1 MKNIILAVLLLMIF
15 TSCSKSQDTV
25 KASWSSVQYYYTRG
39 PLPPP
44 YHFSFDLSVN
54 GDGSGVLIYRLGYDV
69 NKEPLV
75 YNFTVDSDGLKSLN
89 CKVESSN
96 LLSGKVEAV
105 PENKHPI
112 GGPLERV
119 RIIIPNPNPD
129 LDQPPRVIESPYF
142 PTDEY
147 KQNLQEL
154 YEFIKTL
161 VPKETW
167 FDINGKQT
175 EYEAN
180 YKK

>member
-1 MKNIILAVLLLMIF
+1 MKNIIFVVLLLIVF
-15 TSCSKSQDTV
+15 TSCSKSQDST
-25 KASWSSVQYYYTRG
+25 KATWSSVQYYYTRG

-44 YHFSFDLSVN
+44 YHFSFDLTVN
-54 GDGSGVLIYRLGYDV
+54 GDGTGILIYRLGYDASS
-69 NKEPLV
+69 EPLV
-75 YNFTVDSDGLKSLN
+75 YNFTVNPDELSTLN
-89 CKVESSN
+89 CKVKNSK
-96 LLSGKVEAV
+96 LLTGKVEAV

-112 GGPLERV
+112 GGPTERV

-142 PTDEY
+142 PLDEY
-147 KQNLQEL
+147 KQDLQEL
-154 YEFIKTL
+154 YEYIKKL
-161 VPKETW
+161 VPEKTW